1 MAQLI
6 LGLGIGLFTLL
17 LLWAIAIIFCLIS
30 SRLRVPASYI
40 GPISCMIALFIT
52 IILLSLPISKRLDQ
66 SLSSINNNNNNNIRM
81 ENNNNNQSI
90 QMTSIDENEFMIVD
104 WNTYILLPLC
114 LIISM
119 ILLTITSIM
128 SIQFHLSINHH
139 QNRIQI
145 FWNIYQQWSRCLPTG
160 GVERM
165 LCIMMA
171 TFLVLMIFSI
181 QLCLRIDGYL
191 DWIWSSNSLHFPW
204 KYFWWWNSNHR
215 KNHRICEPPNYDEKI
230 SFDCYVLL
238 LIIGWL
244 SSMFLAIFTMA
255 IHFVYW
261 WWRWYYFRRRQ

>member
-1 MAQLI
+1 MADYSSYESDDNDDGDDGGDDDDEEQGLI
-6 LGLGIGLFTLL
+6 DDHDNDPDYFAQKQQINKVLRQRSRS
-17 LLWAIAIIFCLIS
+17 AHQIFEDDNYDYHKESEC
-30 SRLRVPASYI
+30 
-40 GPISCMIALFIT
+40 
-52 IILLSLPISKRLDQ
+52 DDDD
-66 SLSSINNNNNNNIRM
+66 
-81 ENNNNNQSI
+81 
-90 QMTSIDENEFMIVD
+90 DEELEFY
-104 WNTYILLPLC
+104 TYDTAPRE
-114 LIISM
+114 
-119 ILLTITSIM
+119 
-128 SIQFHLSINHH
+128 
-139 QNRIQI
+139 NRIQI